1 MSKRDRQGVRTPA
14 DLERKYN
21 FGESRNYIIKV
32 KEEQEK
38 LVGHLNEVEKK
49 LDEEANRF
57 TEYETTIFNNF
68 ETILLE
74 ALEHYVETENF
85 DEYKETISTQL
96 KMMSDEILMN
106 FTTTTSQITEVDGEF
121 HGKFSQLY
129 EYIRFSGGTITLG
142 ASDSQITLTIDND
155 RITFKRNGVEF
166 GSWDG
171 DYFYT
176 GNIVIRLGERFQ
188 YGSFADIPR
197 PDGSV
202 ITVWVGD

>member
-1 MSKRDRQGVRTPA
+1 MSRQDRQGVRTA
-14 DLERKYN
+14 VDLERKYN

-32 KEEQEK
+32 QEEQER
-38 LVGHLNEVEKK
+38 LSGHLNEVEKK
-49 LDEEANRF
+49 LDEEVGRF

-96 KMMSDEILMN
+96 QIMSDEILMN
-106 FTTTTSQITEVDGEF
+106 FTTTTSQITEVDGDF
-121 HGKFSQLY
+121 QGRFSELY
-129 EYIRFSGGTITLG
+129 EYISFSGGSITLG
-142 ASDSQITLTIDND
+142 ASDSKITLVIDND
-155 RITFKRNGVEF
+155 RIVFKRNGIEF
-166 GSWDG
+166 GSWDV
-171 DYFYT
+171 DNFYT
-176 GNIVIRLGERFQ
+176 GNIIIRLGERFQ

-202 ITVWVGD
+202 ITVWVGE

>member
-1 MSKRDRQGVRTPA
+1 MSRQDRQGVRTA
-14 DLERKYN
+14 VDLERKYN
-21 FGESRNYIIKV
+21 FGESRKYINEV
-32 KEEQEK
+32 KEEQAK
-38 LVGHLNEVEKK
+38 LGEHLNEIEVK
-49 LDEEANRF
+49 LNEEVNRF
-57 TEYETTIFNNF
+57 TEYQTTIFNDF

-85 DEYKETISTQL
+85 DEYKETITTQL
-96 KMMSDEILMN
+96 QIMSDEILMN
-106 FTTTTSQITEVDGEF
+106 FTTTTSQINEIDGDF
-121 HGKFSQLY
+121 HGKFSELY

-142 ASDSQITLTIDND
+142 ASDSRVTLTLDND
-155 RITFKRNGVEF
+155 RIVFCKNGVEF